1 MHLLALL
8 AVDSRP
14 RFCLMAWALGLTVG
28 LAIGGAV
35 STKRNEVAVGFD
47 CQESI
52 DEKPPKPREE
62 TEEENRTI
70 C

>member
-1 MHLLALL
+1 
-8 AVDSRP
+8 
-14 RFCLMAWALGLTVG
+14 MAWALGLTVG

-52 DEKPPKPREE
+52 DEKAPKPREE